1 MGNQNPRF
9 QGPEAYL
16 GREKFN
22 WSSVTPIPTGNNPRQ
37 GAGGLIPPV
46 LLRRTHHPHHN
57 PMFDW
62 LLIALGLALLVAGAE
77 LLVRGASVLAA
88 RIGVSPLVVGLTVVA
103 FGTSSPELAVS
114 LSAVANDQ
122 PSLVLGNA
130 IGSNIFNALCIL
142 GLSALVSP
150 LVVSQKLVRVDVPI
164 MIAASLALWIMLRD
178 AALGRADGIILLTG
192 IIAYTVFAIRTSA
205 RETQDVQDEYADAA
219 PKPPRRPIA
228 ISLVLII
235 VGLAACVLGARWLV
249 SGAVAVAT
257 KLGVS
262 ELVIALTIVAA
273 GTSLPEL
280 ATSIVA
286 TIRGQRDIAVGN
298 VIGSNIFNILGI
310 LGIAGALAPAGLP
323 AEPSLLAFDLPVM
336 LAVAVACLPIAFTG
350 FRINRAEG
358 ALFFAAYL
366 AYIAFIVL
374 TTTQHELADHLAAA
388 MRLFVIP
395 IAGFGIL
402 MSVARALLPPKRP

>member
-1 MGNQNPRF
+1 M
-9 QGPEAYL
+9 
-16 GREKFN
+16 
-22 WSSVTPIPTGNNPRQ
+22 I
-37 GAGGLIPPV
+37 
-46 LLRRTHHPHHN
+46 
-57 PMFDW
+57 DW

-77 LLVRGASVLAA
+77 LLVRGASVLAT
-88 RIGVSPLVVGLTVVA
+88 RMGVSPLVVGLTVVA

-122 PSLVLGNA
+122 PGLVLGNA

-142 GLSALVSP
+142 GLSAMVSP
-150 LVVSQKLVRVDVPI
+150 LIVSQKLIRVDVPI
-164 MIAASLALWIMLRD
+164 MIAASLALWLMLRD
-178 AALGRADGIILLTG
+178 TTLGRADGIILVAG
-192 IIAYTVFAIRTSA
+192 IFAYTVFAIRTSR
-205 RETQDVQDEYADAA
+205 RESKAVADEYAQAA
-219 PKPPRRPIA
+219 PQPTKHSITVS
-228 ISLVLII
+228 IILIT
-235 VGLAACVLGARWLV
+235 VGLGACVLGARWLV
-249 SGAVAVAT
+249 SGAVSVAT

-262 ELVIALTIVAA
+262 ELVIGLTIVAA

-286 TIRGQRDIAVGN
+286 AVRGQRDIAVGN

-310 LGIAGALAPAGLP
+310 LGLAGAVAPTGLP

-358 ALFFAAYL
+358 ALFFGAYV
-366 AYIAFIVL
+366 AYIAFIAL
-374 TTTQHELADHLAAA
+374 STTQHELADDLAAA

-402 MSVARALLPPKRP
+402 MSVARAILPRKQR